1 MAGRMATAFTG
12 LAAFDNRP
20 FFDKALRYGVE
31 QEIITPGRLQG
42 IQEEFSKGIVQI
54 ANFFGTAH
62 LRPDLELALRRMV
75 NLVSLYLEDMSGGD
89 MQIAAASLRD
99 KTLLSHSK
107 AGSDM
112 LKRLHAMPDST
123 LIDRGPVSS
132 ESQRAY
138 LDEKTAS
145 DTIPLAEYRS
155 ELALRQENRD
165 TIDFSFW
172 LAETMGVS
180 RGDVD
185 EAESLIRSAM
195 LVIFVDQA
203 ELKLPTR
210 TAFVRLF
217 KAAKNQKSRLDED
230 RLKGF
235 LREAPTEFQRL
246 ARRAM
251 DRFIEMDLPQI
262 RASSST
268 VDKLLY
274 GDTGGMYFVSESL
287 DEDVR
292 EYDRL
297 VAREWDRVTHG
308 EADDPAVV
316 ATVFLFVAT
325 GLSPKASMLLRE
337 AKEIIRIFRTCGFDS
352 KAVIKFVGDHAPEAI
367 REELQKFWKDE
378 LKGEAE
384 EQLSDRDPNWPDTH
398 MERAIEYLRKTCRVA
413 WKARRR

>member
-1 MAGRMATAFTG
+1 MATAFTA

-31 QEIITPGRLQG
+31 QEIIAPGRLQS

-62 LRPDLELALRRMV
+62 LRPELELALRRMV
-75 NLVSLYLEDMSGGD
+75 NLVSLYLEDMSGGN

-112 LKRLHAMPDST
+112 IKRLHAMPDST
-123 LIDRGPVSS
+123 LIDRGPVSP

-145 DTIPLAEYRS
+145 GTVPLAEYLS
-155 ELALRQENRD
+155 ELAFRQENRN

-172 LAETMGVS
+172 LAKKMGVS
-180 RGDVD
+180 RDAVD
-185 EAESLIRSAM
+185 DADSLIRSAM

-203 ELKLPTR
+203 DLKLPTR
-210 TAFVRLF
+210 TTFVRLI
-217 KAAKNQKSRLDED
+217 KSAKHPKTKLNED

-235 LREAPTEFQRL
+235 LREAPTEFQQL

-251 DRFIEMDLPQI
+251 ARFIEMDLPQI
-262 RASSST
+262 RVSACT

-274 GDTGGMYFVSESL
+274 GNAGGMYFVSENL
-287 DEDVR
+287 DEDAR

-297 VAREWDRVTHG
+297 VAKEWDRVTRG

-316 ATVFLFVAT
+316 ATVFFFVAA
-325 GLSPKASMLLRE
+325 GLPPKASMLLRE
-337 AKEIIRIFRTCGFDS
+337 AKEIIRIFRTSGFDS
-352 KAVIKFVGDHAPEAI
+352 QAVVKFIDDHAPEAI
-367 REELQKFWKDE
+367 REELQKFWKDD
-378 LKGEAE
+378 LKSEAE
-384 EQLSDRDPNWPDTH
+384 EQLSDIDPNWPDTH
-398 MERAIEYLRKTCRVA
+398 MERALEYLRKTCSVA